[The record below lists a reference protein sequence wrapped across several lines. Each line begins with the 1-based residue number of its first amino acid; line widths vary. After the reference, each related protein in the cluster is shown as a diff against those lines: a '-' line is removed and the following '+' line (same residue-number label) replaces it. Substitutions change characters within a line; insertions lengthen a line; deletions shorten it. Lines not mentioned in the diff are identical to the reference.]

1 MAYPCDKCF
10 HNFNCSLASVAA
22 CNCCEDGS
30 WFESVRNTETE
41 EEGEEPPQL
50 FQPLAHRPGERNLQN
65 KQFLAIFL
73 CKMTNKKS

>member
-22 CNCCEDGS
+22 CNCCEDGN

-41 EEGEEPPQL
+41 EEGEEPPPFFSL
-50 FQPLAHRPGERNLQN
+50 SPSSAARGIYKINNSWGFFCA
-65 KQFLAIFL
+65 K
-73 CKMTNKKS
+73 